1 MIISASRRTDIPA
14 YFSDWFYRR
23 MEEGFVHVRNPMNI
37 HQVSEVP
44 LTPDVVDGIVFWTKD
59 ARPLMSRLHQL
70 SAYPF
75 YFQYTV
81 NPYDADLEP
90 GVPKK
95 ASTIIPAFQELAEMV
110 GKERVI
116 WRYDP
121 IVLTD
126 KYTVDEHAHRFRL
139 LADKLAGHTEKCVI
153 SFVDLYKKTQRNMAG
168 VNLLPLGVP
177 EMEQL
182 AEAFSGIAREHGL
195 SLETCAE
202 ALDLDA
208 YGIKHAHCIDRG
220 LLERISGTELDV
232 GKDKNQRLEC
242 GCVAS
247 IDIGAY
253 NTCSHLCR
261 YCYANFNEQA
271 VKDARAQHDP
281 QSTLLVGHLSDDDVV
296 TPRKAASLKST
307 QPTLF

>member
-23 MEEGFVHVRNPMNI
+23 MDEGFVHVRNPMNI

-44 LTPDVVDGIVFWTKD
+44 LSPNVVDGIVFWTKD
-59 ARPLMSRLHQL
+59 ARPLMSRLDQL

-95 ASTIIPAFQELAEMV
+95 ADTIIPAFQELAEMV

-126 KYTVDEHAHRFRL
+126 KYTVDEHVHRFCL

-195 SLETCAE
+195 GLETCAE

-208 YGIKHAHCIDRG
+208 YGIKHAHCIDRA

-261 YCYANFNEQA
+261 YCYANFNDQA

-296 TPRKAASLKST
+296 TPRKVTSLKQT

>member
-14 YFSDWFYRR
+14 YFADWFYQR
-23 MEEGFVHVRNPMNI
+23 MEEGFVHVRNPMNV

-59 ARPLMSRLHQL
+59 PRPMMDRLDRLQEF
-70 SAYPF
+70 PF
-75 YFQYTV
+75 YFQFTV
-81 NPYDADLEP
+81 NPYDTDLEP

-95 ASTIIPAFQELAEMV
+95 ADKIIPAFQELANGL

-126 KYTVDEHAHRFRL
+126 KYTVDEHVRRFRM
-139 LADKLAGHTEKCVI
+139 LADKLSGHTEKCVI
-153 SFVDLYKKTQRNMAG
+153 SFVDLYQKTQRNMAG
-168 VNLLPLGVP
+168 VDLLPLGVP

-195 SLETCAE
+195 GLETCAE

-208 YGIKHAHCIDRG
+208 FGIQHACCIDRA
-220 LLERISGTELDV
+220 LLERISDCELDV
-232 GKDKNQRLEC
+232 AKDKNQRLVC

-261 YCYANFNEQA
+261 YCYANFSEQA

-281 QSTLLVGHLSDDDVV
+281 RSSLLVGHLSDEDVV
-296 TPRKAASLKST
+296 TPRKVKSLKQT
-307 QPTLF
+307 QTTLF